1 MKRIMNLLPVRTL
14 AILVIITF
22 TTRGVAQEIKF
33 AVHADPLI
41 TWIGSNASDYNNM
54 GAKAGFNGGL
64 NILYYFA
71 DNYAASSGVSI
82 LVAGGRQSAV
92 EDHTMVFNNLTPKV
106 NAGDEMIYNLSY
118 LNIPLGVRLQTNQV
132 GYLTY
137 FTDLGFDIRMLLKST
152 VDLPVSSEGP
162 INKENA
168 KNEVHGMNAGWHFT
182 FGVEYELGI
191 ATSIIAG
198 LGYDSDLFDVTKDLQ
213 NQPDDRSGL
222 RMVRFRLGVKF

>member
-1 MKRIMNLLPVRTL
+1 
-14 AILVIITF
+14 
-22 TTRGVAQEIKF
+22 
-33 AVHADPLI
+33 
-41 TWIGSNASDYNNM
+41 
-54 GAKAGFNGGL
+54 
-64 NILYYFA
+64 
-71 DNYAASSGVSI
+71 
-82 LVAGGRQSAV
+82 
-92 EDHTMVFNNLTPKV
+92 MVFNNLTPKV

>member
-1 MKRIMNLLPVRTL
+1 MKRVMNLLPVRTL
-14 AILVIITF
+14 ALLVIITF

-33 AVHADPLI
+33 SVHADPLI

-54 GAKAGFNGGL
+54 GAKAGFNAGL

-118 LNIPLGVRLQTNQV
+118 LNIPLGIRLQTNQV

-137 FTDLGFDIRMLLKST
+137 FTDMGFDIRMLLKST

-162 INKENA
+162 ITDENA

-191 ATSIIAG
+191 ETSIIAG
-198 LGYDSDLFDVTKDLQ
+198 LGYDQDFFDVTKDLQ
-213 NQPDDRSGL
+213 NQPEDRSGL